1 MYVAL
6 GGPKGYEVVTVREDT
21 HIPGTKKKRTT
32 IIRKVGKL
40 SDLLAEDPG
49 FLQKLKEQVRQETLA
64 LKEAQKPIT
73 LCLANGIIA
82 APSDACASYSF
93 GHAIIA
99 RLFEVMGLDAFLK
112 KNCTKRNAGQ
122 VRDAIYYLVAHRCCA
137 PDSIRASVS
146 DRQRFAGMEPLG
158 LDVFYSVLDVLSEQK
173 EALVEHLCSFFKR
186 KTTRREDIACY
197 DVTTYAFEST
207 KWGELR
213 LFGFSKDH
221 KSNEVQVVMG
231 LLIDN
236 NGIPITYELFA
247 GNTMDQNTL
256 VGSLAKLKDRY
267 SLKGITVVADR
278 GMNASDNLLFLH
290 GGGYH
295 FVVSYT
301 LKRSKDEFKKKVFG
315 DDKPWEVELYDS
327 ESGELSYASKVLR
340 DKISANVEMSEQE
353 RRALKQERAAQR
365 LRGPCPKYKQVEI
378 EANIHI
384 TYSSKRADKDAADRN
399 RMIERL
405 KAKLDSPAK
414 MKAALRR
421 GCNQYLSMELDGKE
435 FALDEARI
443 REAARY
449 DGYYAVVTDR
459 LELGTEEAMTIYRG
473 QWKIE
478 ESFRVLKTDLQ
489 ARPVFVWSD
498 DHIKG
503 HFAMCYVSLCI
514 IRYLQYLM
522 AENGWAVSLSAEEIM
537 KAISEPLAL
546 LQGEYP
552 KMVVTPTC
560 VNQAYLDISRMLGLP
575 DLRQNMTLTQF
586 RASTKLDLHANI
598 KNEKKNLVG

>member
-207 KWGELR
+207 KWGEMR

-221 KSNEVQVVMG
+221 KNNEVQVVMG

-236 NGIPITYELFA
+236 NGIPITYELFP

-256 VGSLAKLKDRY
+256 VDSISKLKAIY
-267 SLKGITVVADR
+267 GLEGITIVADR
-278 GMNASDNLLFLH
+278 GMNANDNLLFLQ

-301 LKRSKDEFKKKVFG
+301 LKRSKQEFKDAVLNDG
-315 DDKPWEVELYDS
+315 TPWEVEHFDAKTGQLA
-327 ESGELSYASKVLR
+327 YASKVLR
-340 DKISANVEMSEQE
+340 QTVEAKVELTAEEVEM
-353 RRALKQERAAQR
+353 LKIQR
-365 LRGPCPKYKQVEI
+365 KLEKKRGRCPKYRKEKI
-378 EANIHI
+378 EANVHV
-384 TYSSKRADKDAADRN
+384 TYSMKRADKDAGDRN

-405 KAKLDSPAK
+405 KAKLEDPGKLKAS
-414 MKAALRR
+414 MKR
-421 GCNQYLSMELDGKE
+421 GGNQYLQMDMDTDG
-435 FALDEARI
+435 ATLDEAKI
-443 REAARY
+443 RDAAKF

-459 LELGTEEAMTIYRG
+459 LELTTDEVMTIYRG

-489 ARPVFVWSD
+489 ARPVFVWTD
-498 DHIKG
+498 GHIKG

-514 IRYLQYLM
+514 IRYLQYHM
-522 AENGWAVSLSAEEIM
+522 QENGMDVLSAEEIM
-537 KAISEPLAL
+537 KAISQPRVLV
-546 LQGEYP
+546 QGQFP
-552 KMVVTPTC
+552 KIVVTPTE
-560 VNQAYLDISRMLGLP
+560 VPQSYLDIASLLKLP
-575 DLRQNMTLTQF
+575 PLLTNMSLTRF
-586 RASTKLDLHANI
+586 RSATKL
-598 KNEKKNLVG
+598 NLMDNKF